1 MNPLLIVKSQI
12 KWAVATNHVVIEVAT
27 LDREIQALKSPG
39 GDGIRRTR
47 LTISGIIIY
56 IYIYMYVFQYIYICI
71 VLYVIVYIYIC
82 YTWYLTVDTL
92 HVVCIVFAHSTYVY
106 IYICVCLHPCKYTW
120 YVHYITAHR

>member
-27 LDREIQALKSPG
+27 LDREIQALRSPG

-56 IYIYMYVFQYIYICI
+56 IYIYMYVFQYIYMYCTVCDCIYIYMLHMIFNCRHITRCMYCICTFNI
-71 VLYVIVYIYIC
+71 CVYIYMC
-82 YTWYLTVDTL
+82 
-92 HVVCIVFAHSTYVY
+92 VFASMQ
-106 IYICVCLHPCKYTW
+106 IYMICALYYCT
-120 YVHYITAHR
+120 